1 MTNCINCGA
10 PIDLHRETCPYCDS
24 PYIHIKRQDADVIEI
39 DTFKRLSIKRTE
51 LENEL
56 LKSKIRVLEESDKL
70 KSLYGKA
77 IETMRKYTH

>member
-1 MTNCINCGA
+1 MTNCVNCGA

-24 PYIHIKRQDADVIEI
+24 PYIHIERRHTCGAEI
-39 DTFKRLSIKRTE
+39 DAFKRLSIKRAE

-56 LKSKIRVLEESDKL
+56 LKSKIRVLEESDEL

-77 IETMRKYTH
+77 IEAMRKYTH